1 MLEGAMRPEP
11 DIPAPSAAES
21 PAVDDAV
28 RTIRR
33 ELSDIH
39 ESMPRCSSCENY
51 LAVVARV
58 RSDLDGVATA
68 DAADARE
75 QLAAWLAES
84 VGRIKTTNHCEVC
97 VPAGPYERFSAAL
110 STARGEPRSSE

>member
-1 MLEGAMRPEP
+1 MSSGEL
-11 DIPAPSAAES
+11 IL
-21 PAVDDAV
+21 DDAV

-39 ESMPRCSSCENY
+39 ESMPRCGSCQNY

-58 RSDLDGVATA
+58 RSDLEGVATV
-68 DAADARE
+68 DAEDARE
-75 QLAAWLAES
+75 QLTAWLGES
-84 VGRIKTTNHCEVC
+84 AGRIKTTNHCDVC

-110 STARGEPRSSE
+110 AAAREELRPSGSE